1 MYIGERKKRMKKL
14 VTEQTIK
21 DFFVGHGKDCPFPVD
36 ENTLI
41 TPLAKDKAK
50 SLGITF
56 GKYGEN
62 SKVSVCGNT
71 EHAAVETASKPET
84 KDAAVQE
91 CSEKSSECSMT
102 YDRQMIVEAVIKV
115 LQERGILGKIL
126 E

>member
-1 MYIGERKKRMKKL
+1 MKKL

-21 DFFVGHGKDCPFPVD
+21 DFFVGHGKDYSFPVD

-41 TPLAKDKAK
+41 TPLARDKAK

-56 GKYGEN
+56 EKREECGAKTECNEN
-62 SKVSVCGNT
+62 IDLNENKPVAETVEKPLEAVT
-71 EHAAVETASKPET
+71 ECA
-84 KDAAVQE
+84 
-91 CSEKSSECSMT
+91 EKNSDCSMT

-115 LQERGILGKIL
+115 LVERGILGKKL